1 MSEVNIDIAVK
12 CEVCGK
18 NVEVINAYIYSSCLT
33 VTVKPH
39 NCGNQ
44 RFVDFLLSE
53 AQTSGEDRIAKWL
66 EMKKLEYELKNN
78 IV

>member
-1 MSEVNIDIAVK
+1 MRKVNIGIAIKCKACCDDI
-12 CEVCGK
+12 EVT
-18 NVEVINAYIYSSCLT
+18 NAYIYGDSLT